1 MTRDRR
7 PDPKEGEEPGDEMT
21 TSVAE
26 GQAEK
31 IVQFGGRIPQSLRR
45 RARMCAAS
53 EEIDAQ
59 TLLRRA
65 LEEYLAKRDF

>member
-1 MTRDRR
+1 MTADER
-7 PDPKEGEEPGDEMT
+7 PDSEEGEERSDEMT
-21 TSVAE
+21 ATVAE

-65 LEEYLAKRDF
+65 LEEYLSKRDF